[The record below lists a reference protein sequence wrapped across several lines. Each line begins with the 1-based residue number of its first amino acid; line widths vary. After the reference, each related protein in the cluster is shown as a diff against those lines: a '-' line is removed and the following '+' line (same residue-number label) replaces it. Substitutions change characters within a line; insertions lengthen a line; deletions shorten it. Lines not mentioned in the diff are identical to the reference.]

1 MYTQTK
7 FNSIYVRKEY
17 NILKVIIMITN
28 KSIYKAE
35 LIEFNYNENGK
46 LIEKKDNLINN
57 TMVVIDQ
64 NYVVDIKTHKEL
76 EIYNIKT
83 QIEPG
88 KKYIYKLYSPGNVD
102 IELYTKALIAFN
114 DFIDEKF
121 KDSNQGKILQF
132 KPKKTRDK

>member
-1 MYTQTK
+1 
-7 FNSIYVRKEY
+7 
-17 NILKVIIMITN
+17 MITN
-28 KSIYKAE
+28 ESIYKAE

-64 NYVVDIKTHKEL
+64 NYIVDIKSHEEL
-76 EIYNIKT
+76 EIYNIET
-83 QIEPG
+83 QIQPG
-88 KKYIYKLYSPGNVD
+88 KKYIYKLYNPGRVD

-114 DFIDEKF
+114 DFIDKNF
-121 KDSNQGKILQF
+121 KDSDQCKILQI